1 MTSSK
6 PLSPRL
12 FAVASA
18 LLDKVQRQSNADP
31 FHWPDLVILGELTD
45 DPDISPLATS
55 SEITQCLDFL
65 IASIRVK
72 LVRFPAHV
80 IAQWPRLRY
89 TFAVVPTDFEEAG
102 RNG

>member
-1 MTSSK
+1 M
-6 PLSPRL
+6 
-12 FAVASA
+12 
-18 LLDKVQRQSNADP
+18 
-31 FHWPDLVILGELTD
+31 LGELTD

-55 SEITQCLDFL
+55 SEIKQCLDFL
-65 IASIRVK
+65 IDSVRVK

-89 TFAVVPTDFEEAG
+89 ASAVVPADFEEAD